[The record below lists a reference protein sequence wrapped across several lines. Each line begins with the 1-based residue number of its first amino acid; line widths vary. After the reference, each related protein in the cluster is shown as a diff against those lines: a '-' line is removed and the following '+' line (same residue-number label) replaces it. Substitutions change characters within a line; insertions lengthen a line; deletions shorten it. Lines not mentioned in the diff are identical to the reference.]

1 MTDTNPNHTLC
12 PQKRRTGGRRKTLS
26 KWRSHKK
33 WKDLV
38 KEHAHISEAFCV
50 YCLKKHGELRKKK
63 FVYLTI
69 NHKSR
74 RLYESEELH
83 SRWNPELMEVC
94 CTVCN
99 RQIEKGR
106 IPCPVCHNV
115 YISVF
120 DADKMCRKC
129 FYDANPKLKEIHD
142 HRMELIKITNKNVK
156 DAAKKKQKER
166 MHPLIDAQKKKDK
179 EFRAKLKKGV
189 KSNATNKDMQ
199 VS

>member
-1 MTDTNPNHTLC
+1 MTDTNPNHVTC
-12 PQKRRTGGRRKTLS
+12 PQKRRTGGRRKNLS

-38 KEHAHISEAFCV
+38 EEHAHTPDAVCV
-50 YCLKKHGELRKKK
+50 YCLKKHNELRKNK

-83 SRWNPELMEVC
+83 STWNPELMEVC

-115 YISVF
+115 YISIF
-120 DADKMCRKC
+120 DADEMCRKC
-129 FYDANPKLKEIHD
+129 FYDAHPKLKEIHE
-142 HRMELIKITNKNVK
+142 HRMQLIKISQKEAK
-156 DAAKKKQKER
+156 EAAKKKQKER
-166 MHPLIDAQKKKDK
+166 LKPLIEAKKKKDA
-179 EFRAKLKKGV
+179 EFRKKAKNGKLG
-189 KSNATNKDMQ
+189 
-199 VS
+199 